1 MKSNPQTKNELSFEV
16 DEEYELMLDDDSRSV
31 TVLIKHDYYSSDS
44 DHGRS
49 LMKTMLEGL
58 EGSACI
64 SGILIVDSG
73 VKLLSMD
80 NICSSY
86 VKDLADQLELTPLVC
101 SESLEEYGI
110 APPGFVKAVSA
121 SEFMSEVIRADHLI
135 VIE

>member
-1 MKSNPQTKNELSFEV
+1 MKNNPQTKSELAFEV

-58 EGSACI
+58 EGNACI

-73 VKLLSMD
+73 VKILSGD
-80 NICSSY
+80 NDCFSY

-101 SESLEEYGI
+101 SESLEVYGI
-110 APPGFVKAVSA
+110 AAPEYVKAVTTA
-121 SEFMSEVIRADHLI
+121 EFMSEVIGADHLI